1 MVIAAVGIRPI
12 PEKSEELRRGLSSLS
27 GPTRAEVGCTGC
39 QLYLGLSDP
48 GVLRVESRWT
58 TEAELVRH
66 IRSDTFKKLLFL
78 MELGSEKPTVEFFMV
93 SEVRSLDFVTEVR
106 EINPG
111 SPSSFRE
118 MSA

>member
-1 MVIAAVGIRPI
+1 MVIAAVSIRPI

-27 GPTRAEVGCTGC
+27 GPTRAEVGCMSC

-78 MELGSEKPTVEFFMV
+78 MELGSERPTVEFLMV
-93 SEVRSLDFVTEVR
+93 SEVRCLDFVTEVR
-106 EINPG
+106 EINPEPPPTFG
-111 SPSSFRE
+111 E
-118 MSA
+118 LSA